1 MPRKSG
7 PAPDPAAEVEALRAE
22 IRRHDRLYHVDAA
35 PEISDREYDILMERL
50 LALESSHPDL
60 VTPDSPSQRVGGQPI
75 PGFVS
80 VRHAAPMQSL
90 DNTYNEAELRA
101 FDERVRKVLGDPV
114 EPVTYLVEPKI
125 DGVAVNLVWEKGLFT
140 LGTTRGDGVSGD
152 DITHNLRTVR
162 GLPLRLAEVRLP
174 KGTTTSGRFEARGEC
189 YLTREGFSAMNARAE
204 AEGEKTFVNPRNA
217 TAGTLK
223 QLDPASAGS
232 RPLQVLTYQIVDA
245 RGRHGIRTQAD
256 IVDAL
261 AAAGLPVNRAAKAD
275 GIEAV
280 LELVRTWETKRF
292 DLPYEVD
299 GLVIKVNDLGQQED
313 LGSTSKAPRWAIAFK
328 YPAQEAITRVEQ
340 IFCSVGRTGVVTP
353 VAFLTPVFVSG
364 STVARATLH
373 NADEVERLDVREG
386 DWVAVEK
393 GGEVIPKVTRVLL
406 EKREGKPRKFR
417 MPSSCPSCGSPL
429 VREEGEVAW
438 RCIRLDCPAQVEGR
452 ILHFASRGAMK
463 IEGLGEKIVAA
474 LIAAGLVRD
483 ASDLYDLNAEQLVP
497 LERMGEK
504 SAANLVASIESSKT
518 RGLVRLIYAIGIRQV
533 GTRAAEL
540 LARHFGSMDALAAA
554 DEDALVAVE
563 EIGPKV
569 AHEIQRFFADDGNRR
584 IIGRLRDAGVVME
597 ETRRAAAGGPLSG
610 KTIVVT
616 GRLTKFTRAEIQ
628 EAITSNGGRASDSI
642 SKKTDYLVVG
652 EEAGSKL
659 AKAESLGVTILT
671 EDEFLALIAGSA

>member
-1 MPRKSG
+1 MPKKPGASG
-7 PAPDPAAEVEALRAE
+7 PAAELESLRAD
-22 IRRHDRLYHVDAA
+22 IRRHDRLYHVEAA
-35 PEISDREYDILMERL
+35 PEISDREYDRLMERL
-50 LALESSHPDL
+50 LELEAAHPEL
-60 VTPDSPSQRVGGQPI
+60 VVPDSPSRRVGGQPI
-75 PGFVS
+75 EGFVT
-80 VRHAAPMQSL
+80 VRHAVPMQSL

-114 EPVTYLVEPKI
+114 EPVVYLVEPKI
-125 DGVAVNLVWEKGLFT
+125 DGVAVNLVWEDGLFT

-162 GLPLRLAEVRLP
+162 GLPLRLADVPLP
-174 KGTTTSGRFEARGEC
+174 KGSTTSGRFEARGEC

-223 QLDPASAGS
+223 QLDPSIAGA

-245 RGRHGIRTQAD
+245 RERHGIRTQAG
-256 IVDAL
+256 ILEAL
-261 AAAGLPVNRAAKAD
+261 AHAGLPVNRAAMAA
-275 GIEAV
+275 GIEDV
-280 LELVRTWETKRF
+280 LELVRTWESKRF
-292 DLPYEVD
+292 ELPYEVD
-299 GLVIKVNDLGQQED
+299 GLVIKVNDLNQQED
-313 LGSTSKAPRWAIAFK
+313 LGSTSKAPRWAIAYK
-328 YPAQEAITRVEQ
+328 YPAQEAITRVER
-340 IFCSVGRTGVVTP
+340 IVCSVGRTGVVTP

-406 EKREGKPRKFR
+406 EKREGRPRKFT
-417 MPSSCPSCGSPL
+417 MPEKCPSCGSTL

-438 RCIRLDCPAQVEGR
+438 RCIRLTCPAQVEGR
-452 ILHFASRGAMK
+452 IIHFASRGAMK

-483 ASDLYDLNAEQLVP
+483 ASDLYDLTAEQLVP

-504 SAANLVASIESSKT
+504 SAANLVASIAASKT

-540 LARHFGSMDALAAA
+540 LARHFGSMAALAAA
-554 DEDALVAVE
+554 DDEALTAVE

-569 AHEIQRFFADDGNRR
+569 AHEIRRFFADEGNVR
-584 IIGRLRDAGVVME
+584 IIERLRAAGVVME

-616 GRLTKFTRAEIQ
+616 GRLTRFTRAEIQ
-628 EAITSNGGRASDSI
+628 EAITSNGGRASDSV

-659 AKAESLGVTILT
+659 AKAESLGVPVLT
-671 EDEFLALIAGSA
+671 EAEFIELIGGRT